1 MVAAQSTC
9 DVIIYGTLCT
19 LGTFSCSAVNHVAAA
34 ETTDNG
40 HGYSNRVEG
49 SAGGW
54 AGTAMGGVAAIVS
67 RTETVQVS
75 SSSDT
80 RDIVTSIYKTK
91 RRKQIPAA
99 EECKRKVD
107 LEWIYHDL
115 SISNYNCTSYYQA
128 NAAHLSVVYIKLNH
142 NNRYKTLSSPPT

>member
-1 MVAAQSTC
+1 
-9 DVIIYGTLCT
+9 
-19 LGTFSCSAVNHVAAA
+19 
-34 ETTDNG
+34 
-40 HGYSNRVEG
+40 
-49 SAGGW
+49 
-54 AGTAMGGVAAIVS
+54 MGGVAAMNIIVS

-91 RRKQIPAA
+91 RRKQIPG

-115 SISNYNCTSYYQA
+115 SISNYTNCT
-128 NAAHLSVVYIKLNH
+128 
-142 NNRYKTLSSPPT
+142 